1 MASAQLKIKSAWEEM
16 SGEEKDG
23 FISSLSDEEANKL
36 FLALTGKSVINQD
49 PSYAAAITGNATL
62 PQEQLDVMAGGDIGD
77 VAIGTLYGMGSTAR
91 DTGARIKQ
99 VGLGL
104 LGGDRQAYT
113 REYDKE
119 RADRAEFL
127 KGQPEAFRG
136 AASVGGMVQSVAQLP
151 IAART
156 GLGRTG
162 VGVTFGGMQ
171 YVPEGDTTL
180 GIPSDVTN
188 PIISGLTALA
198 APAILKVITETGKF
212 VGNTAKSFGRA
223 STGVQDPFLPIKEQT
238 KPIPQYLA
246 GLRDV
251 QGPQAKSAAEF
262 THIADD
268 LQKATGTKP
277 EALISQQYG
286 SPRAAGAESA
296 TFTVARLADKA
307 FNERERIITKAFKVA
322 DKIGEGIKKGS
333 VSPERAGRI
342 LSANQN
348 RAQDAAWEA
357 ADIGWK
363 KDAQPIVELFNSASR
378 GKPAAIISDKNRLE
392 FLEGLKQ
399 TSAVTGQA
407 NDKVFS
413 AIAKTQEAIA
423 KTGRLT
429 LDAAIKQRSS
439 FSKLSS
445 KGKFLGLE
453 NPDDARKAAWGMA
466 QATEADIM
474 EAATKIGGSDVHK
487 QAFQAAKANYATNV
501 GKARALEE
509 NIFGSLIGKPNASFE
524 DFAKSA
530 IKMPDSQY
538 RAHLAAL
545 RAVNPNIDRQMGRF
559 VFDKAKSDSAVGPSV
574 ASTAAKNDPR
584 AFFESLSKNDKFIQT
599 FPSKN
604 QKEVRSLLKLM
615 DRVSDKSGGSG
626 GGSASNVM
634 SQTEQIAQVGATQD
648 PGFLAKQVYRF
659 LIGPTML
666 DSLYTEAGR
675 KALLTIGQN
684 HFKKVPPAAY
694 AEAVSFLTKKEEQ
707 VKNNGNKILNQ

>member
-1 MASAQLKIKSAWEEM
+1 MKTFVFTSPDGKEYEVDGPDDATEQQAFAVLQQQLPQESPRPK
-16 SGEEKDG
+16 
-23 FISSLSDEEANKL
+23 
-36 FLALTGKSVINQD
+36 VVNQD

-77 VAIGTLYGMGSTAR
+77 VLAGTLYGMGSTAR

-99 VGLGL
+99 VALGL
-104 LGGDRQAYT
+104 LGPEGSRLAFT

-119 RADRAEFL
+119 RADRAAFL
-127 KGQPEAFRG
+127 KDQPQTFRG
-136 AASVGGMVQSVAQLP
+136 AASIGGTVQSVAQVP
-151 IAART
+151 IPAASA
-156 GLGRTG
+156 LGRVG
-162 VGVTFGGMQ
+162 VGTLFGGLQ

-180 GIPSDVTN
+180 GIPSDIAN
-188 PIISGLTALA
+188 PVFGGTAALV
-198 APAILKVITETGKF
+198 APPLLKGIAETGRF
-212 VGNTAKSFGRA
+212 VGNTAKSVGRA
-223 STGVQDPFLPIKEQT
+223 ATGVQDPFLPIKEQT
-238 KPIPQYLA
+238 RPIAQYLS

-251 QGPQAKSAAEF
+251 QAPQAKSAAEF
-262 THIADD
+262 AQIADD
-268 LQKATGTKP
+268 LQKATGIKP

-286 SPRAAGAESA
+286 SPRAAGAEAA
-296 TFTVARLADKA
+296 TSTVARLADRA

-322 DKIGEGIKKGS
+322 DRIGEGIKKGT
-333 VSPERAGRI
+333 VSPEKAGRI
-342 LSANQN
+342 LSANQT

-363 KDAQPIVELFNSASR
+363 KDAQPIVDLFKSASR
-378 GKPAAIISDKNRLE
+378 GKPAAVISDKNRLE
-392 FLEGLKQ
+392 FLENLKQ

-445 KGKFLGLE
+445 KGKFLGLD

-474 EAATKIGGSDVHK
+474 EAATKIGGSDIHK
-487 QAFQAAKANYATNV
+487 QAFQIAKANYAANV
-501 GKARALEE
+501 GKAKALEE
-509 NIFGSLIGKPNASFE
+509 NIFGSLIGKSNASFE
-524 DFAKSA
+524 DFAKAA

-559 VFDKAKSDSAVGPSV
+559 IFDKAKADSIVGPSA
-574 ASTAAKNDPR
+574 ASTAARNDPR

-599 FPSKN
+599 FPVKN

-615 DRVSDKSGGSG
+615 DRISDKSGGGG
-626 GGSASNVM
+626 GGSAANVM
-634 SQTEQIAQVGATQD
+634 SQSEQIAQVGATQD

-675 KALLTIGQN
+675 KALLTVGQN
-684 HFKKVPPAAY
+684 TFKKVPPAAY
-694 AEAVSFLTKKEEQ
+694 AEAVNLLTSKEQ
-707 VKNNGNKILNQ
+707 DQK